1 MPTVRK
7 LLLPLL
13 LAMLV
18 AACASQP
25 RTPPAASHIRAT
37 EAPGEHDRLLASS
50 SHAPHVVA
58 AAVAAATPPEVRA
71 LVAGG

>member
-7 LLLPLL
+7 LLLSLL

-37 EAPGEHDRLLASS
+37 EAPGDSGSIPPLVPDLL
-50 SHAPHVVA
+50 PL
-58 AAVAAATPPEVRA
+58 PRPNR
-71 LVAGG
+71 